1 MAGAGWPALRIPRR
15 LSPLKPAVRQQKG
28 GPGLLSR
35 VNYFLLTGAVDFFL
49 LALLFVGFHIY
60 RRGEIPSFWPLEA
73 FLVTFVFCW
82 GAIFVAGGYSNR
94 TDKLSLEYATVHLMA
109 FLVALPILLS
119 VVYVFTAYTE
129 THKPSRGVVIPAAI
143 SLALV
148 SLAIRRSLDTRMTRR
163 RKDRYFAMLGTPDDL
178 RSLWH
183 ELLEKPREKPFRYR
197 LYDVT
202 GATSGPVAGPQSPH
216 LQPWEARL
224 LGSDSEEVE
233 GVVMASPAGTLP
245 PALRRSLAQ
254 AHLGGLRVYPAEA
267 FAEAVFRKVLL
278 REVDEEWVLDRE
290 LALAQSASY
299 ARVKQA
305 LDRLIALGL
314 LLLFLP
320 VMAGTAL
327 AILLL
332 DGRPVLYRQ
341 NRYGEK
347 GVIFP
352 LYKFRTMKKRA
363 EEGPIYTA
371 EKDERVT
378 LAGRFLRP
386 TRLDELPQ
394 LWNVL
399 VGNMSLIGPRA
410 EWVRCVEQYEEEI
423 PFYHLR
429 HEVPPGLT
437 GWAQVNFP
445 YGSSV
450 EDTKEKLRYDLFYIR
465 NHSFLLDFQIVLKTV
480 YVVMAKAGGK

>member
-1 MAGAGWPALRIPRR
+1 M
-15 LSPLKPAVRQQKG
+15 KPSFRQRKG
-28 GPGLLSR
+28 GPGLFSR
-35 VNYFLLTGAVDFFL
+35 VNYFLLASSADFFL
-49 LALLFVGFHIY
+49 LLLLFAGFHIY
-60 RRGEIPSFWPLEA
+60 RRGGIPSFWPFEA
-73 FLVTFVFCW
+73 FLITFVFCW

-94 TDKLSLEYATVHLMA
+94 TDKLSLEYSTVHLSA
-109 FLVALPILLS
+109 FLVTLPILLS
-119 VVYVFTAYTE
+119 FVYVFTAYTE
-129 THKPSRGVVIPAAI
+129 TYKPSRGVVIPSVA

-148 SLAIRRSLDTRMTRR
+148 SLAIRRSLEQRMTHRR
-163 RKDRYFAMLGTPDDL
+163 RDRHFAILGDPDDL

-183 ELLEKPREKPFRYR
+183 ELLEKPGEKYLEFR
-197 LYDVT
+197 LYDAVRSST
-202 GATSGPVAGPQSPH
+202 GPIAGEGSPPVLAWDPDLLREKSGELEGIVMAGP
-216 LQPWEARL
+216 AGRL
-224 LGSDSEEVE
+224 
-233 GVVMASPAGTLP
+233 PAG
-245 PALRRSLAQ
+245 LRKSLAQ
-254 AHLGGLRVYPAEA
+254 AHLDGLRVYTAEA
-267 FAEAVFRKVLL
+267 FAESVFRKVLL

-305 LDRLIALGL
+305 LDRFIALAL

-320 VMAGTAL
+320 VMVLTGL

-332 DGRPVLYRQ
+332 DGRPILYRQ
-341 NRYGEK
+341 SRYGEK
-347 GVIFP
+347 GVVFD
-352 LYKFRTMKKRA
+352 LLKFRTMKKRV
-363 EEGPIYTA
+363 EEGSIYTS
-371 EKDERVT
+371 ENDERIT
-378 LAGRFLRP
+378 ALGKILRP

-399 VGNMSLIGPRA
+399 VADMSLIGPRA
-410 EWVRCVEQYEEEI
+410 EWVRCVERYEEEI

-450 EDTKEKLRYDLFYIR
+450 EDTREKLRYDLFYIR

-480 YVVMAKAGGK
+480 YVVLAKAGGK